1 MTEKGTDASRSV
13 KPNRGPAGP
22 ALPPSPPVPVFI
34 APPPVLAGPD
44 LADAPLDL
52 RLPIAVPPAQVPAI
66 ASIGLALSP
75 YQAGPLYAS
84 TEQRQCSLWIEL
96 AEPIANP
103 VGDALFARVLAH
115 GADPLLY
122 LAEPEAP
129 ADSSPALSLVPE
141 LVRVVIPND
150 TDDRAGLTAMT
161 ELTPSSVSNVHFL
174 LPLPP
179 GMNTDDPELF
189 GFWTYELRICHAG
202 RPGDLRQWST
212 ANARFGS
219 PLAGGGCAA
228 SRAAAGM
235 PCRPSAGSGG

>member
-84 TEQRQCSLWIEL
+84 TEQRQRSLWIEL

-103 VGDALFARVLAH
+103 VGDALFARILAH

-141 LVRVVIPND
+141 LVRRQ
-150 TDDRAGLTAMT
+150 THGSGR
-161 ELTPSSVSNVHFL
+161 
-174 LPLPP
+174 PLRVGGVQHPAPP
-179 GMNTDDPELF
+179 LV
-189 GFWTYELRICHAG
+189 CHAG
-202 RPGDLRQWST
+202 RVPVPAAESAAYLPPSRPPRVRSSCS
-212 ANARFGS
+212 RFLHRL
-219 PLAGGGCAA
+219 PVPA
-228 SRAAAGM
+228 SRPTPA
-235 PCRPSAGSGG
+235 RQVS